1 MSYNLAEAAIRFI
14 EEPCEINDT
23 NNRIKLK
30 KKKSISQAVDQTLL
44 DFLFLFLFVLPFI
57 KARIIL

>member
-1 MSYNLAEAAIRFI
+1 MSNNLAEAAIRFI

-23 NNRIKLK
+23 NNGIKF

-44 DFLFLFLFVLPFI
+44 DFLFLFLFFLPFI